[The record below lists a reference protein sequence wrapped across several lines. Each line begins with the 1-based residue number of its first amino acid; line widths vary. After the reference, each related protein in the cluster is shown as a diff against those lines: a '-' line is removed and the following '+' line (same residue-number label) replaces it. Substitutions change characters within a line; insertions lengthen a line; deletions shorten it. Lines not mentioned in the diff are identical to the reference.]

1 MPGAFLRTLLLPMP
15 QHAHNILMWLS
26 VLENTFILLLLV
38 FILAGFRLQH
48 LLDMRPFPMAVFLF
62 AVGIFVLS
70 GLVTPII
77 GALVRYKVPG
87 LPFLLFPLLTISA
100 NKWLEMKFL
109 STKLD
114 VSDQPE

>member
-1 MPGAFLRTLLLPMP
+1 
-15 QHAHNILMWLS
+15 MWLS

-38 FILAGFRLQH
+38 FILAGFRWQ
-48 LLDMRPFPMAVFLF
+48 LLVNMRPFPMAVFLF
-62 AVGIFVLS
+62 AIGIFVLS

-87 LPFLLFPLLTISA
+87 LPFLLLPLLTISA